1 MVDIREN
8 ERQRAYRQRCQAIA
22 DPQPVDDR
30 VKLAHVRYRIDCY
43 LAGDPE
49 GLCIFNCLSWWP
61 RHAGLM
67 LARDYVT
74 GQTTAPAF
82 IAQTKADFGDAYVSA
97 LLTAGVLR
105 GPPPEPDYGDLE
117 DELHLETLKAYSSLI
132 DPEPI
137 PEEECGRLARPA
149 AVMCFRYLD
158 TFHELVGLPLV
169 SELPRRHWTPWSGD
183 ERDVIEAGGFD
194 EFAIV
199 DAAER
204 RAYQA
209 LLKAAAA
216 PERLL

>member
-8 ERQRAYRQRCQAIA
+8 ERQRAYRQRCQAIQ

-30 VKLAHVRYRIDCY
+30 VKLADVRYRIDCY

-49 GLCIFNCLSWWP
+49 GLCVFNCLSWAP

-74 GQTTAPAF
+74 GKTTAPAF

-97 LLTAGVLR
+97 LLSAGVLR
-105 GPPPEPDYGDLE
+105 GAPPEPDYGDLE
-117 DELHLETLKAYSSLI
+117 AELHLETLKAYSSLV

-149 AVMCFRYLD
+149 SVMCFRYLD
-158 TFHELVGLPLV
+158 VFHELVGLPLV
-169 SELPRRHWTPWSGD
+169 SELPRTDWTVWSEE
-183 ERDVIEAGGFD
+183 ERDVLESSAFD
-194 EFAIV
+194 EFAIA
-199 DAAER
+199 DRTER
-204 RAYQA
+204 RKYEA
-209 LLKAAAA
+209 LLNVVTT
-216 PERLL
+216 PERL